1 MAEEPFSGLN
11 EQSIKN
17 AQKIKSEVGEIKG
30 SIDRLNR
37 SLGEEKDLL
46 DAIKSAFS
54 GIASSADKVGRLQDS
69 VKNSSKGVADA
80 LKQQKEQ
87 LNIIKNLNAQID
99 ILYERAEESSGRTKS
114 NLKSQAQNTA
124 ELRDRARQLADI
136 FGEIVEDATK
146 LNSSTMFFSK
156 ISDAI
161 KDIPGLRQ
169 FSSPFELAAKA
180 SRQTV
185 LDNAKNADISKTINT
200 LTKEELEK
208 GRGLTK
214 EKIQQL
220 GLTEAA
226 KNQSGAAAASALRNF
241 QATTKQSNVFMS
253 GLSAGFKS
261 VGEGVSN
268 FFKGG
273 GWIGALITGA
283 VELFKFIKD
292 AMFAADERVTNIARN
307 LSISKENAAGV
318 YGNLTNLKSVLDAN
332 IKNSKDLSEA
342 FIQVSTATKFIGI
355 ATADQIDTQ
364 LQLTKELGL
373 QVEEAQQL
381 QGLFAANNI
390 ESSKGVDIVYD
401 QVAAFANENKLL
413 ASGAK
418 TLKEIQ
424 NTSKLI
430 LVNFRGNVGEL
441 TKTILEAQKLGLSLD
456 QVNKVAG
463 SLLNFEESISAELE
477 AELLLGK
484 DINLE
489 RARLFALNNDIAGVT
504 KEIANQGI
512 TIESFSRMNRI
523 QQEAIAKTLGMQ
535 AEELGKAL
543 YDAQVIEKL
552 GGRDL
557 EKKREKVRLQK
568 EEALALNDQKAFA
581 KAMSDEA
588 MLAAIEKQMLTGK
601 TLEDAEKSLSAQQ
614 KFNEALERAKE
625 LFSDLFTGEMLN
637 TISDQ
642 IIALVK
648 ALESGRSGLSI
659 FFGGTDTEF
668 RQARRERELKEIAN
682 KEGITFE
689 QAQQRENQRLEE
701 KYNNPMYN
709 PGLRFTGPKMAEGGI
724 VTRPTVG
731 LIGEAGQDEAVIP
744 LNAFYAKID
753 QLIQT
758 QQNTILAIK
767 EGKDIYLDSNKL
779 GTAQN
784 IATTK
789 T

>member
-1 MAEEPFSGLN
+1 MADESFSGLN
-11 EQSIKN
+11 ERSIKN

-30 SIDRLNR
+30 AIDDLNK
-37 SLGEEKDLL
+37 SLQLEKETLSAIQKSFSGITNAA
-46 DAIKSAFS
+46 DAIKNNN
-54 GIASSADKVGRLQDS
+54 IKITE
-69 VKNSSKGVADA
+69 A
-80 LKQQKEQ
+80 LAQQKNQ
-87 LNIIKNLNAQID
+87 LNFVKDLTTQISKLRGQVAAAD
-99 ILYERAEESSGRTKS
+99 DKTRLSLKEQIQNITE
-114 NLKSQAQNTA
+114 LKSQAKQLANVFGDIAKSTA
-124 ELRDRARQLADI
+124 ELN
-136 FGEIVEDATK
+136 
-146 LNSSTMFFSK
+146 NSTVFFSK
-156 ISDAI
+156 LAEATKSVPILKQA
-161 KDIPGLRQ
+161 
-169 FSSPFELAAKA
+169 FEAAAKA
-180 SRQTV
+180 SKEAT
-185 LDNAKNADISKTINT
+185 LKNAEFSDISKS
-200 LTKEELEK
+200 LSKLSKEELESGK
-208 GRGLTK
+208 GLTK
-214 EKIQQL
+214 EKLKQL
-220 GLTEAA
+220 GLSEAA
-226 KNQSGAAAASALRNF
+226 KNQSRAAAAAALRNF
-241 QATTKQSNVFMS
+241 QATTKQSNVFMT
-253 GLSAGFKS
+253 GLSAGFNTI
-261 VGEGVSN
+261 GQGVSS
-268 FFKGG
+268 FFKSG

-283 VELFKFIKD
+283 VELFKFVKD
-292 AMFAADERVTNIARN
+292 AMFAADNRITNIAKS

-318 YGNLTNLKSVLDAN
+318 YKNLTNLKSVLDAN
-332 IKNSKDLSEA
+332 IKNTKDLSEA
-342 FIQVSTATKFIGI
+342 FVQVSTATKFIGV
-355 ATADQIDTQ
+355 ATNDQIDTQ

-418 TLKEIQ
+418 TFKEIQ

-430 LVNFRGNVGEL
+430 LVNFRGNLGEL
-441 TKTILEAQKLGLSLD
+441 TKIILEAQKLGLSLD

-543 YDAQVIEKL
+543 YEAQVLEKL

-557 EKKREKVRLQK
+557 EKKREKVKLQK

-581 KAMSDEA
+581 KAISDEA
-588 MLAAIEKQMLTGK
+588 ILAAVEKQMLTGK
-601 TLEDAEKSLSAQQ
+601 ELEEVEKSLSAQQ
-614 KFNEALERAKE
+614 KFNEALERAKD
-625 LFSDLFTGEMLN
+625 LFTDLFTGEMLN

-648 ALESGRSGLSI
+648 ALESGRSGLGI
-659 FFGGTDTEF
+659 FFGGTDIEF

-689 QAQQRENQRLEE
+689 QVQQRENQRLEE
-701 KYNNPMYN
+701 KYSSPIFN
-709 PGLRFTGPKMAEGGI
+709 PGLNLNKGRMGMAEGGI
-724 VTRPTVG
+724 VTQPTNA
-731 LIGEAGQDEAVIP
+731 LIGEAGQSEAVIP
-744 LNAFYAKID
+744 LNEFYAKID
-753 QLIQT
+753 QLIQV

-767 EGKDIYLDSNKL
+767 EGKDIYLDYNKVSV
-779 GTAQN
+779 AQN

-789 T
+789 TS

>member
-1 MAEEPFSGLN
+1 MAEESFSGLN

-30 SIDRLNR
+30 AIDRLNR
-37 SLGEEKDLL
+37 SLEEEKDLL

-54 GIASSADKVGRLQDS
+54 GISNSADKIGKLQDNI
-69 VKNSSKGVADA
+69 KNSSKGTVDA

-87 LNIIKNLNAQID
+87 LNIVKNLNAQID
-99 ILYERAEESSGRTKS
+99 ILYERAETKRGRS
-114 NLKSQAQNTA
+114 RENLREQAQNTA

-136 FGEIVEDATK
+136 FGEIVEDSTK
-146 LNSSTMFFSK
+146 LNSSTLFFSK
-156 ISDAI
+156 ISDVI
-161 KDIPGLRQ
+161 KDIPALRQ
-169 FSSPFELAAKA
+169 FSSPFEAAAKA
-180 SRQTV
+180 ARQTV
-185 LDNAKNADISKTINT
+185 LDNAKIASIKETISN
-200 LTKEELEK
+200 LSEEELTT

-214 EKIQQL
+214 ERLELL
-220 GLTEAA
+220 GLTQAA
-226 KNQSGAAAASALRNF
+226 NNQTYGAAVGALRNY
-241 QATTKQSNVFMS
+241 QAINKESNVFMT

-261 VGEGVSN
+261 IGQGISN
-268 FFKGG
+268 FFKSG

-292 AMFAADERVTNIARN
+292 AMFAADNRITNIAKS

-318 YGNLTNLKSVLDAN
+318 YKNLTNLKGSLDTIYATTEN
-332 IKNSKDLSEA
+332 IVEA
-342 FIQVSTATKFIGI
+342 FNQVSTATGFIGV
-355 ATADQIDTQ
+355 ATKDQIETQ
-364 LQLTKELGL
+364 IILTKNLGL

-557 EKKREKVRLQK
+557 EQKREAAKRQREIAEASGDAK
-568 EEALALNDQKAFA
+568 KIAEAMNEEARI
-581 KAMSDEA
+581 
-588 MLAAIEKQMLTGK
+588 AAVEKQILTGK
-601 TLEDAEKSLSAQQ
+601 ALEAAESSVKTQE
-614 KFNEALERAKE
+614 KFNILIERAKE
-625 LFSDLFTGEMLN
+625 IFSDIFTGEMLN
-637 TISDQ
+637 KFADG
-642 IIALVK
+642 LERFVK
-648 ALESGRSGLSI
+648 AIESGRSLASI
-659 FFGGTDTEF
+659 FLFGLEETPE
-668 RQARRERELKEIAN
+668 QKQQSKIRELQGTSVPI
-682 KEGITFE
+682 
-689 QAQQRENQRLEE
+689 QE
-701 KYNNPMYN
+701 K
-709 PGLRFTGPKMAEGGI
+709 LADGGI
-724 VTRPTVG
+724 VTRPTTA
-731 LIGEAGQDEAVIP
+731 LIGEAGQSEAVVP
-744 LNAFYAKID
+744 LDAFYAKID
-753 QLIQT
+753 QLIQA

>member
-1 MAEEPFSGLN
+1 MADESFSGLN
-11 EQSIKN
+11 EKSIKN

-30 SIDRLNR
+30 AIDDLNK
-37 SLGEEKDLL
+37 SLQLERETLS
-46 DAIKSAFS
+46 AIQKSFS
-54 GIASSADKVGRLQDS
+54 GITNAANAI
-69 VKNSSKGVADA
+69 KNNNIKITEA
-80 LKQQKEQ
+80 LAQQKNQ
-87 LNIIKNLNAQID
+87 LNFAKDLTTQISKLREQVATAD
-99 ILYERAEESSGRTKS
+99 DKTRLSLKEQIQNITE
-114 NLKSQAQNTA
+114 LKSQAK
-124 ELRDRARQLADI
+124 QLADV
-136 FGEIVEDATK
+136 FGDIAKSTAE
-146 LNSSTMFFSK
+146 LNSSTVFFSK
-156 ISDAI
+156 LAEATKNVPILKQA
-161 KDIPGLRQ
+161 
-169 FSSPFELAAKA
+169 FEAAAKA
-180 SRQTV
+180 SKEAT
-185 LDNAKNADISKTINT
+185 LKNAESSDISKS
-200 LTKEELEK
+200 LSKLSKEELESGK
-208 GRGLTK
+208 GLTK
-214 EKIQQL
+214 EKLKQL
-220 GLTEAA
+220 GLSEAA
-226 KNQSGAAAASALRNF
+226 KNQSGATAAAALRNF

-253 GLSAGFKS
+253 GLSAGFKTI
-261 VGEGVSN
+261 GQGVSS

-283 VELFKFIKD
+283 IELFKLIKD

-307 LSISKENAAGV
+307 LSISKENAADV

-332 IKNSKDLSEA
+332 IKNTKDLSEA
-342 FIQVSTATKFIGI
+342 FVQVSTATKFIGI

-543 YDAQVIEKL
+543 YEAQVLEKL

-581 KAMSDEA
+581 KAISDEA
-588 MLAAIEKQMLTGK
+588 ILAAVEKQMLIGK
-601 TLEDAEKSLSAQQ
+601 ALEDAEKSLSAQQ

-625 LFSDLFTGEMLN
+625 LFTDLFTGEMLN

-689 QAQQRENQRLEE
+689 EIQQRENQRLEE
-701 KYNNPMYN
+701 KYSNPMHN
-709 PGLRFTGPKMAEGGI
+709 PGLRLTEPKMAEGGI
-724 VTRPTVG
+724 VTQPTNA
-731 LIGEAGQDEAVIP
+731 LIGEAGQSEAVIP
-744 LNAFYAKID
+744 LNEFYAKID
-753 QLIQT
+753 QLIQV

-779 GTAQN
+779 GTAVN
-784 IATTK
+784 ITTTK
-789 T
+789 IS